1 MNSYANNTTAFILT
15 LYLSQMYN
23 FLSAFEKTKK
33 KKYVLDIFTVQLTTQ
48 FSVSK
53 TKGNIEHK

>member
-33 KKYVLDIFTVQLTTQ
+33 KNVLDIFTVQLTTQ